1 MKSVH
6 EYVAKFEFNT
16 GRIDSSDEATL
27 IQFFVWGLHRDIAG
41 KLSMSQPPSLFQVIA
56 TMKEI
61 ELAIKF
67 SRQPL
72 YDGNLEIPVRMVM
85 YGRGVQAGETP
96 RDDRG
101 VVEVADEVFYNKF
114 QWARGPQNQ
123 QCPAVPQRPPHQP
136 KSHEC
141 WQIVHIL
148 PDCLR
153 LKSGRNV
160 RGGLNSVC

>member
-67 SRQPL
+67 SRRPL
-72 YDGNLEIPVRMVM
+72 YEDKVGIPISDPLYWVYSVLLERC
-85 YGRGVQAGETP
+85 
-96 RDDRG
+96 DC
-101 VVEVADEVFYNKF
+101 VFL
-114 QWARGPQNQ
+114 
-123 QCPAVPQRPPHQP
+123 H
-136 KSHEC
+136 
-141 WQIVHIL
+141 
-148 PDCLR
+148 
-153 LKSGRNV
+153 
-160 RGGLNSVC
+160 